1 MKNRFIWAGILLAVV
16 IGALVFFRQPAPVP
30 VPQRP
35 APQQAGVGLDP
46 TNPETLRL
54 SLSIGE
60 VHQAVLAH
68 DIERVKQL
76 LQANPQ
82 LVNERTE
89 KGDTPLYVA
98 SFLGQSP
105 QMVPLLLRLGA
116 DPNPLPNL
124 RGETPLSIA
133 RELNKRK
140 TAALLLQAGA
150 REDDRS
156 LAARIRF
163 LTQKAELPELGARL
177 RETPHLINSRDA
189 YGQTPLNLAV
199 SGPKPNA
206 DLVQLLLS
214 RGADPNA
221 TNHYGGTPYSVAVDR
236 GNTNMMTLLLQNG
249 AKETVISLSA
259 PLRRAAIM
267 NQLAEAE
274 ALVKQSPTMVQSHD
288 DLRRTPL
295 HLACAQAGLPLVE
308 LLLKHGADVN
318 ATDFADH
325 TPLHGAALA
334 GNVDIINALL
344 AMKADPNQR
353 NRQLAT
359 PLFLAAMR
367 GALPAI
373 DVLLRGGAEL
383 QAVDNLGETAL
394 HRAASRGL
402 VEAIKLLLDRGADVN
417 VRDRQG
423 HSALHQ
429 AAQQGHT
436 EAVKLLLARKAD
448 ATLVDV
454 SGQTASGLAA
464 KRNHEEVV
472 QLLNHSPPKP

>member
-1 MKNRFIWAGILLAVV
+1 VKNRLIGAGILLAVV
-16 IGALVFFRQPAPVP
+16 IGALVFFRQPAPVS
-30 VPQRP
+30 VPQP
-35 APQQAGVGLDP
+35 LEPQPTGVGLDP

-54 SLSIGE
+54 SLSVGE

-68 DIERVKQL
+68 DLERVKQL
-76 LQANPQ
+76 LQANPL
-82 LVNERTE
+82 LVNQRTE

-206 DLVQLLLS
+206 ELVQLLLS

-236 GNTNMMTLLLQNG
+236 GNTNMMTLLLQHG
-249 AKETVISLSA
+249 AKETAISFSA

-295 HLACAQAGLPLVE
+295 HLASAQAGLPLVE

-325 TPLHGAALA
+325 TPLHGAAFA
-334 GNVDIINALL
+334 GNEDIIKALL
-344 AMKADPNQR
+344 AMKADPNHR
-353 NRQLAT
+353 NRQRVT

-373 DVLLRGGAEL
+373 EALLRGGADL
-383 QAVDNLGETAL
+383 KAVDNLGETAL
-394 HRAASRGL
+394 HRAAARGL
-402 VEAIKLLLDRGADVN
+402 VETIQLLLDRGADVN

-472 QLLNHSPPKP
+472 QLLQPILKK